1 MTDTHSFREL
11 TFRVL
16 VISILLTVLLAIS
29 NAYLALKIG
38 ILTSASIPAA
48 VISMG
53 ILRFFKNPSI
63 FENNLVQT
71 AASAGEA
78 VAGGIVYTAPALII
92 IHYWHQFSYFQNF
105 MLAFIGGVLGVL
117 FSIPI
122 RKALVSDKALPFP
135 EGKAIAEVLKV
146 QQQKKIGLHFLFWGG
161 AIGALLELF
170 QTGLKIIAG
179 SWQAWLMKGRLI
191 IGFGAGFSA
200 TMIGAGYLIGFTT
213 GISIL
218 IGALLGWF
226 LAVPAI
232 SYFYHLTPVAD
243 MPLQQFVSQIWWQK
257 ISYIGISAM
266 LFAGVITLCNLIK
279 PLIQSFKFSKLL
291 SKQPASYIPRYE
303 KDMPA
308 ILVIPLILLMFVIA
322 GWFLKNNLPIEALGF
337 KQYLPSFLL
346 ACLLYLLIVGFIFSA
361 ITGYFS
367 GLVGV
372 TASPGSAIVIAGLLI
387 AALILNLVMHLMQ
400 LQQKNVLEAEAIVIF
415 LVAILTG
422 IAAIANDNIQ
432 DLKVGHLIQAT
443 PWKQQLML
451 LIGVVIS
458 ASVIPP
464 IMQILFNTYGIA
476 DVMPHE
482 GMDPAQTLPAPP
494 AALMAT
500 IVKGVFN
507 AQLPWPMIAI
517 GAVIVFISLMINLV
531 LQKKFNKRI
540 SILGIAI
547 GIYLPLASS
556 IPIFIGSLIEY
567 YLRRHKIVSFEKR
580 HVGMLI
586 ACGLIAG
593 SVLMDVVL
601 AIPFSIAGN
610 PDALKIMPIE
620 FTSIAVIFGFIST
633 IILGIWFFKTVAN
646 FEQKS

>member
-1 MTDTHSFREL
+1 MAEIHSSREL
-11 TFRVL
+11 TFRVFVL
-16 VISILLTVLLAIS
+16 SIVLTIVLAIS

-53 ILRFFKNPSI
+53 ILRFFKKPSI
-63 FENNLVQT
+63 YENNLVQT

-78 VAGGIVYTAPALII
+78 VAGGIVYTAPALVI
-92 IHYWHQFSYFQNF
+92 IHYWHQFSYFENF

-122 RKALVSDKALPFP
+122 RRTLVTDRSLPFP

-161 AIGALLELF
+161 ALGALLELL
-170 QTGLKIIAG
+170 QTGLKVIAS
-179 SWQAWLMKGRLI
+179 SWQFWLVKSRMI
-191 IGFGAGFSA
+191 IGFGVGFSA

-213 GISIL
+213 GVSIF
-218 IGALLGWF
+218 IGAILGWF
-226 LAVPAI
+226 LSVPAI
-232 SYFYHLTPVAD
+232 SYFYNM
-243 MPLQQFVSQIWWQK
+243 MPITDISTTQFVAQLWWQK

-266 LFAGVITLCNLIK
+266 LFAGIVTLLNLVK
-279 PLIQSFKFSKLL
+279 PLIRSFKLSKLL
-291 SKQPASYIPRYE
+291 HPTYSSVHVPKYE
-303 KDMPA
+303 KDMPRY
-308 ILVIPLILLMFVIA
+308 IVLPLIVIMLCIA
-322 GWFLKNNLPIEALGF
+322 TWFLKNNLPIEALGF
-337 KQYLPSFLL
+337 KAYLPQFLL
-346 ACLLYLLIVGFIFSA
+346 ACILYLLVIGFIFSA

-387 AALILNLVMHLMQ
+387 AALVLNLVMHLMSLSQ
-400 LQQKNVLEAEAIVIF
+400 SNVLEAQAVVIF

-432 DLKVGHLIQAT
+432 DLKVGHLIEAT

-476 DVMPHE
+476 DVMPHA
-482 GMDPAQTLPAPP
+482 GMDPTQTLPAPP

-507 AQLPWPMIAI
+507 AQLPWPMIVI
-517 GAVIVFISLMINLV
+517 GAFIVFISVVINV
-531 LQKKFNKRI
+531 FLQKFNKRI

-567 YLRRHKIVSFEKR
+567 FLRRHKIVNFEKR
-580 HVGMLI
+580 HIGVLV

-593 SVLMDVVL
+593 SVLMDVML
-601 AIPFSIAGN
+601 AVPFSIAGN
-610 PDALKIMPIE
+610 PDALNVMPQQ
-620 FTSIAVIFGFIST
+620 FSNIAVILGFLST
-633 IILGIWFFKTVAN
+633 LLLGLWFYRVVSR

>member
-1 MTDTHSFREL
+1 M
-11 TFRVL
+11 
-16 VISILLTVLLAIS
+16 LLAIS

-48 VISMG
+48 IISMG

-92 IHYWHQFSYFQNF
+92 IHYWHQFNYFQNF

-122 RKALVSDKALPFP
+122 RKALVTDPVLPFP

-146 QQQKKIGLHFLFWGG
+146 QQQKKISLHFLILGG
-161 AIGALLELF
+161 VLGAVIELL
-170 QTGLKIIAG
+170 QTGLKVIA
-179 SWQAWLMKGRLI
+179 SSFQYWLIKSRVI
-191 IGFGAGFSA
+191 FGFGVGFSA

-213 GISIL
+213 GFSIL
-218 IGALLGWF
+218 IGAILGWF
-226 LAVPAI
+226 IAVPII
-232 SYFYHLTPVAD
+232 SHIYQFAPEVGQPV
-243 MPLQQFVSQIWWQK
+243 QQVVAQLWWSK

-266 LFAGVITLCNLIK
+266 LFAGLITLFGLIK
-279 PLIQSFKFSKLL
+279 PLFHSLKFSKLF
-291 SKQPASYIPRYE
+291 SKSKPSYVPRYE
-303 KDMPA
+303 KDIPAYIVMPF
-308 ILVIPLILLMFVIA
+308 ILIMLGIA
-322 GWFLKNNLPIEALGF
+322 AWFLKTNLPIEAVGF
-337 KQYLPSFLL
+337 QDHIFSFVLS
-346 ACLLYLLIVGFIFSA
+346 CLIYLLVIGFIFSA

-387 AALILNLVMHLMQ
+387 AALILHVVMQ
-400 LQQKNVLEAEAIVIF
+400 IIEVQRTNVVQAEAIVIF
-415 LVAILTG
+415 LVAIITG

-451 LIGVVIS
+451 LLGVIIS

-464 IMQILFNTYGIA
+464 IMQILFNTYGIG
-476 DVMPHE
+476 DVMPHAN
-482 GMDPAQTLPAPP
+482 MDPTQTLPAPP

-500 IVKGVFN
+500 IVKGVFSS
-507 AQLPWPMIAI
+507 QLE
-517 GAVIVFISLMINLV
+517 SLMIACGALIVLV
-531 LQKKFNKRI
+531 CVIINYFLRKKWNTRI
-540 SILGIAI
+540 SILGVAI

-556 IPIFIGSLIEY
+556 IPIFIGSLIEFF
-567 YLRRHKIVSFEKR
+567 LRHHKVTQFEKR

-593 SVLMDVVL
+593 SVLMDVIL

-610 PDALKIMPIE
+610 PDALKIMPSN
-620 FTSIAVIFGFIST
+620 FTTISIALGFIST
-633 IILGIWFFKTVAN
+633 VLLGIWFYKTVAHFN
-646 FEQKS
+646 SKS